1 MTYHQDYLDFNRA
14 EIEDGNLRFDRAVRE
29 SSAPGQPEAVAV

>member
-14 EIEDGNLRFDRAVRE
+14 ELDDGKLTFARSGENTADSERPA
-29 SSAPGQPEAVAV
+29 AVAL